1 MFTYR
6 GKWKFQHKSLFWHF
20 PASQHFTSQCCLLFN
35 SVLCVISCFFFKE
48 KTEKMQEISWKFYDC
63 IESHLFDSRAG
74 CLSCRSLPAKLL
86 PQLKS
91 VVSYS
96 LPPKMWAVF
105 FAHFTEGTPWCPSM
119 LRHPDVIFFCFLILF
134 HLLCWIFLRSFP
146 ISSSKI
152 ILQWLYSCLVFFAS
166 PITKFAYLCEYLNC
180 LYIVP
185 SCH

>member
-20 PASQHFTSQCCLLFN
+20 PASQHFTSQCCFLFN

-105 FAHFTEGTPWCPSM
+105 FTHFTEGTPWCPSM
-119 LRHPDVIFFCFLILF
+119 LPTSWCHFFLLHHFVPLALLNLLALISHF
-134 HLLCWIFLRSFP
+134 FFKNHSAVTIFLPGF
-146 ISSSKI
+146 
-152 ILQWLYSCLVFFAS
+152 
-166 PITKFAYLCEYLNC
+166 LCF
-180 LYIVP
+180 
-185 SCH
+185 SHH